1 MNQSAPEP
9 QVKRA
14 LLEIAH
20 SCRSLIGRCNGIS
33 DLGAATDPMN
43 HLVQNARNVSRHL
56 QTALSSLSM
65 LERKSGSLKL
75 ETANSKSGHETIV
88 ARCVSNLLNDLDFPE
103 ADDDDWSKPGNT
115 AQRVDFKGLSWSIP
129 ITHLLTFLEGLGKTG
144 MLQIST
150 FEENFTLL
158 LDGGEVIHAS
168 TDNSPPGL
176 RLGEVLVSQGALTE
190 GKLAKFV
197 RDFGHRENFM
207 GTAIVEEGYVTE
219 DQLREALEY
228 QVQALF
234 QRIFVTEDSAFS
246 FYEGRKSTASFG
258 VNMKLTRLLL
268 ESAIGIDNKDRA
280 DATGA
285 VAPEATESEAAASDE
300 AEVEAVEEEATDAHA
315 EALQAEAEETGAHAE
330 TSQAVDTEEFD
341 RAEEESELE
350 QAFEDELEDILDS
363 KESEPSAEAE
373 SKAEEPKA

>member
-103 ADDDDWSKPGNT
+103 AEDDEWSKPGRT
-115 AQRVDFKGLSWSIP
+115 SQRVDFKGLSWSIP

-150 FEENFTLL
+150 FEENFTLIL
-158 LDGGEVIHAS
+158 NGGEVIHAS

-176 RLGEVLVSQGALTE
+176 RLGEVLVTQGALTE

-207 GTAIVEEGYVTE
+207 GTAIVEEGYVSE

-234 QRIFVTEDSAFS
+234 QRMFVTEDSAFS
-246 FYEGRKSTASFG
+246 FYEGRESTASFG

-268 ESAIGIDNKDRA
+268 ESAIGVDNKDRA
-280 DATGA
+280 VAAGA
-285 VAPEATESEAAASDE
+285 VAPETTDADVDASEE
-300 AEVEAVEEEATDAHA
+300 AKAEAVEEAVES
-315 EALQAEAEETGAHAE
+315 EETDPKTEAPQAAVSE
-330 TSQAVDTEEFD
+330 TQD
-341 RAEEESELE
+341 RAKEESELE
-350 QAFEDELEDILDS
+350 QAFEDELEGVLDS
-363 KESEPSAEAE
+363 DETESGAEAE